1 MAQANFTTTITSPDL
16 TSDEISLSVL
26 NSISTATQGGIQR
39 TQVLALVGGTWDI
52 LADEDKFTTGA
63 RVFLHNPS
71 VGSDTAA
78 NYVYVSMDGAAKHIT
93 LKPGDW
99 AVVPW
104 TASSN
109 GTPADLKAYA
119 GTSKNILEFGVFQ

>member
-1 MAQANFTTTITSPDL
+1 MAQANFTVTLTSPDL
-16 TSDEISLSVL
+16 TSDVISLNVL
-26 NSISTATQGGIQR
+26 NTLTTATQGGVQR
-39 TQVLALVGGTWDI
+39 TQVVALVGGTWDI

-63 RVFLHNPS
+63 RIWLYNPS

-78 NYVYVSMDGAAKHIT
+78 NYVYVSLDGAAKQIT

-99 AVVPW
+99 ALVPW

-109 GTPADLKAYA
+109 GTPADVKAYA
-119 GTSKNILEFGVFQ
+119 GTTKNILEFGVFQ